1 MKSVFAALFCLLAA
15 GAAAP
20 AAQDF
25 PGLSLRDQ
33 REQDDSVRRLAD
45 EVAYTS
51 EVCGTTIASSID
63 RRSLRDWPAFSD
75 LVSACDGALG
85 AVEASCRAGRTGLVR
100 EFVCAGDASGAR
112 LRGGVLR
119 YGAAPTSDGFAQTK
133 AVLDA
138 AR

>member
-1 MKSVFAALFCLLAA
+1 MKAAFAAIACLLAA

-33 REQDDSVRRLAD
+33 REQDDSARRLAD

-51 EVCGTTIASSID
+51 SVCGVTIASSID
-63 RRSLRDWPAFSD
+63 RRSLRNWPAFAD
-75 LVSACDGALG
+75 VVSACDGALG
-85 AVEASCRAGRTGLVR
+85 AVEASCRAGRTNLVR
-100 EFVCAGDASGAR
+100 EFVCAGDGSGAK
-112 LRGGVLR
+112 LKAGVLR

-133 AVLDA
+133 PVLDA